1 MPRSASKK
9 RTVRKYNKKPQKQE
23 QEKVTNVNAI
33 VAIMIGLSILLG
45 VLIYTKQGIIGSNLS
60 PALGGL
66 FGFIKYI
73 IPVGLFLM
81 ALLTAYNGAKN
92 YHSGKIAMFII
103 LLLCIDS
110 IFSCY
115 QISNGN
121 ININSGMDVSLS
133 RAYDLGCKDIGGG
146 VFGTFFAVILSKAI
160 GTTGAVIAFLVI
172 AFVLCVLIFE
182 LKPADVI
189 SNSIDKVEERNERK
203 KKERLE
209 NEQVIEN
216 IGNSEENGKS
226 INLNGRSA
234 KSGKFDKRNME
245 PLDDQI
251 TINLQDNSNNNE
263 GKTGI
268 DVPIF
273 KNGRFRNL
281 RKAKDCR
288 VVDDVQNIG
297 GSNNGLYGNGSQGY
311 NGNNANAGNGSL
323 SGNNISGGNNVN
335 GGNGAFGGNN
345 TNSGNNVEN
354 GDNNNSLFEQKQ
366 VEKEAKTEQ
375 VLNLGHIM
383 TEAELNYEFP
393 PIEILQ
399 LANNKDDGT
408 SRKALLA
415 TAEKLRKTLYSFG
428 VSAKVENVSVGPAIT
443 RYEISPAPGVRVSK
457 IANLADDI
465 ALSLEAETIRI
476 EAPIPGKHA
485 VGIEVPNK
493 TKSIVSLREIIESD
507 KFQDSKSKLAF
518 ALGKDVAGD
527 TIVTDIAKMPHL
539 LIAGSTGS
547 GKSVCINTL
556 IASVIYK
563 AKPSEVKMLMIDPK
577 IVELSIYN
585 GIPHLLIPVVTDAQK
600 AAGALKWAV
609 QEMENRYNLFA
620 QKNVRNIDGY
630 NELSDKE
637 GTPRLPHMLIII
649 DELADLMMVA
659 SKDVQDAIC
668 RLAQKARA
676 AGMHLVIATQRP
688 SVDVITG
695 VIKANIPSRIAF
707 AVSSQVDSRTI
718 LDSAGA
724 EKLLG
729 KGDMLF
735 YPAGAP
741 KPTRIQGAFISDKEV
756 ENLVNFIKKDG
767 GEIYDTSIIEKID
780 KANEP
785 EKVTDVESE
794 DNEEDP
800 LLEEAIDLVVDSQT
814 ASTSFIQRRFKVGY
828 ARAGRIIDQMEERG
842 IISGYQGSKPREVLM
857 PKERWQELKMA
868 PSDTRQ
874 SNSNASTNT
883 GMNTSANNG
892 ENNTNY

>member
-23 QEKVTNVNAI
+23 KVANVNVI
-33 VAIMIGLSILLG
+33 VAVMIGLSILLG

-121 ININSGMDVSLS
+121 ININGGMDVSLS

-182 LKPADVI
+182 LKPADAI
-189 SNSIDKVEERNERK
+189 SNSIDKVEERNAQRK
-203 KKERLE
+203 RERLE

-226 INLNGRSA
+226 KNLNGRSA

-263 GKTGI
+263 EKNGI

-273 KNGRFRNL
+273 KNGKFISL
-281 RKAKDCR
+281 RKSKNYKAAN
-288 VVDDVQNIG
+288 DVQNIG

-311 NGNNANAGNGSL
+311 NGNNANAGNGSFG
-323 SGNNISGGNNVN
+323 GNNISSGNNVN
-335 GGNGAFGGNN
+335 GGNGALGGNN
-345 TNSGNNVEN
+345 TNSVNNVEN

-630 NELSDKE
+630 NELADKE
-637 GTPRLPHMLIII
+637 GMPRLPHMLIII

-659 SKDVQDAIC
+659 SKEVQDAIC
-668 RLAQKARA
+668 RLAQKAK
-676 AGMHLVIATQRP
+676 MQ
-688 SVDVITG
+688 
-695 VIKANIPSRIAF
+695 F
-707 AVSSQVDSRTI
+707 ADWHKKLERQVCI
-718 LDSAGA
+718 
-724 EKLLG
+724 
-729 KGDMLF
+729 
-735 YPAGAP
+735 
-741 KPTRIQGAFISDKEV
+741 
-756 ENLVNFIKKDG
+756 
-767 GEIYDTSIIEKID
+767 
-780 KANEP
+780 
-785 EKVTDVESE
+785 
-794 DNEEDP
+794 
-800 LLEEAIDLVVDSQT
+800 
-814 ASTSFIQRRFKVGY
+814 
-828 ARAGRIIDQMEERG
+828 
-842 IISGYQGSKPREVLM
+842 
-857 PKERWQELKMA
+857 
-868 PSDTRQ
+868 
-874 SNSNASTNT
+874 
-883 GMNTSANNG
+883 
-892 ENNTNY
+892 

>member
-311 NGNNANAGNGSL
+311 NGNNVNAGNGSL
-323 SGNNISGGNNVN
+323 GGNNISSGNNVN

-383 TEAELNYEFP
+383 TEAELN
-393 PIEILQ
+393 
-399 LANNKDDGT
+399 
-408 SRKALLA
+408 
-415 TAEKLRKTLYSFG
+415 
-428 VSAKVENVSVGPAIT
+428 
-443 RYEISPAPGVRVSK
+443 
-457 IANLADDI
+457 
-465 ALSLEAETIRI
+465 
-476 EAPIPGKHA
+476 
-485 VGIEVPNK
+485 
-493 TKSIVSLREIIESD
+493 
-507 KFQDSKSKLAF
+507 
-518 ALGKDVAGD
+518 
-527 TIVTDIAKMPHL
+527 
-539 LIAGSTGS
+539 
-547 GKSVCINTL
+547 
-556 IASVIYK
+556 
-563 AKPSEVKMLMIDPK
+563 
-577 IVELSIYN
+577 
-585 GIPHLLIPVVTDAQK
+585 
-600 AAGALKWAV
+600 
-609 QEMENRYNLFA
+609 
-620 QKNVRNIDGY
+620 
-630 NELSDKE
+630 
-637 GTPRLPHMLIII
+637 
-649 DELADLMMVA
+649 
-659 SKDVQDAIC
+659 
-668 RLAQKARA
+668 
-676 AGMHLVIATQRP
+676 
-688 SVDVITG
+688 
-695 VIKANIPSRIAF
+695 
-707 AVSSQVDSRTI
+707 
-718 LDSAGA
+718 
-724 EKLLG
+724 
-729 KGDMLF
+729 
-735 YPAGAP
+735 
-741 KPTRIQGAFISDKEV
+741 
-756 ENLVNFIKKDG
+756 
-767 GEIYDTSIIEKID
+767 
-780 KANEP
+780 
-785 EKVTDVESE
+785 
-794 DNEEDP
+794 
-800 LLEEAIDLVVDSQT
+800 
-814 ASTSFIQRRFKVGY
+814 
-828 ARAGRIIDQMEERG
+828 
-842 IISGYQGSKPREVLM
+842 
-857 PKERWQELKMA
+857 
-868 PSDTRQ
+868 
-874 SNSNASTNT
+874 
-883 GMNTSANNG
+883 
-892 ENNTNY
+892 

>member
-160 GTTGAVIAFLVI
+160 GTTGAVISFIVI

-182 LKPADVI
+182 LKPADAI
-189 SNSIDKVEERNERK
+189 SNSIDKVEERNARRK
-203 KKERLE
+203 RERLE
-209 NEQVIEN
+209 NDQVIEN
-216 IGNSEENGKS
+216 IGKNEQSDRN
-226 INLNGRSA
+226 INLNGRDA
-234 KSGKFDKRNME
+234 RLGKTTKKDME

-251 TINLQDNSNNNE
+251 TINLQDNSGNNSNNE
-263 GKTGI
+263 GKNGI

-273 KNGRFRNL
+273 KNGKFRKL
-281 RKAKDCR
+281 HKAKDYR
-288 VVDDVQNIG
+288 AVDDVQGLDKSKNNLQENNLNGNNI
-297 GSNNGLYGNGSQGY
+297 SS
-311 NGNNANAGNGSL
+311 GNNANS
-323 SGNNISGGNNVN
+323 
-335 GGNGAFGGNN
+335 GNGAFGGNN
-345 TNSGNNVEN
+345 ANSGNSVNN
-354 GDNNNSLFEQKQ
+354 GENNSLFEQKQ

-630 NELSDKE
+630 NELADKE
-637 GTPRLPHMLIII
+637 GMPRLPHMLIII

-659 SKDVQDAIC
+659 SKEVQDAIC

-767 GEIYDTSIIEKID
+767 GEIYDAGIMEKIE

-874 SNSNASTNT
+874 NNSNAGTNT